1 MSRHQRHDANVVK
14 WLSFV
19 SPVNFL
25 SGMGKICE
33 LKRWVFFFWL
43 GGGADSE
50 LTSAHDFYR

>member
-25 SGMGKICE
+25 SGVGKICD
-33 LKRWVFFFWL
+33 LKRFFFFWL

-50 LTSAHDFYR
+50 LTIAHYFYQ

>member
-33 LKRWVFFFWL
+33 LKRWGFFL
-43 GGGADSE
+43 VGGVVQIQN
-50 LTSAHDFYR
+50 

>member
-25 SGMGKICE
+25 SGVGKICD
-33 LKRWVFFFWL
+33 LKRFFFFGW
-43 GGGADSE
+43 GVVQIQN
-50 LTSAHDFYR
+50 